1 MILSKPRANVLRGI
15 ITGKKYLW
23 PVFSVA
29 LNFIR
34 GFRVYAF
41 ERAGV
46 DVAVKNN
53 MRIAVSV

>member
-1 MILSKPRANVLRGI
+1 MVLSKPRTNILRGV

-23 PVFSVA
+23 PVFGVA
-29 LNFIR
+29 LNLIG

-41 ERAGV
+41 KRARV